1 MSSHFYSMITR
12 MKYIERW
19 GLMRNTQRETL
30 SEHSLEVAFVAHALA
45 VIKNRRLGGS
55 VDADRAAVVAMFHDT
70 SEILTGDLPTPI
82 KYYSDEIKDVYKKIE
97 SVAGEQLCS
106 LLPEDLRD
114 DFFDIYKCE
123 DKEILNI
130 VKAADKISA
139 LIKCINEISAGNR
152 EFLQAEKSTRKAISD
167 MALPEADI
175 FMEEFLESF
184 TLPLDDLT
192 IKK

>member
-1 MSSHFYSMITR
+1 MSSHFYSMISR

-45 VIKNRRLGGS
+45 VIKNRRLGGN
-55 VDADRAAVVAMFHDT
+55 VNAERAAVIAMFHDT

-97 SVAGEQLCS
+97 GIAGDKLCS
-106 LLPEDLRD
+106 MLPDDLRE
-114 DFFDIYKCE
+114 DFSSIYNCE
-123 DKEILNI
+123 DEEICRI

-139 LIKCINEISAGNR
+139 LIKCVNELAAGNR
-152 EFLQAEKSTRKAISD
+152 EFLQAEKSTRKAIAD

-175 FMEEFLESF
+175 FIEEFLESF
-184 TLPLDDLT
+184 SLPLDDLT
-192 IKK
+192 LKN